1 MSKTPFGLGMRA
13 VVAVIVAVMALVV
26 AIAPAA
32 AASPQPVTI
41 SSVMTFHDTG
51 PSTGTFDA
59 TGSSLICA
67 HGTVLDTGLIFS
79 GARGGHGYQVL
90 VRKLFTCS
98 DGSGTI
104 NVKLQVQGNND
115 GTESFEWVI
124 QGGTGGY
131 ASLTGSGS
139 GSSVPVG
146 DPESGIV
153 NTYVGFLIG

>member
-1 MSKTPFGLGMRA
+1 MSKTPFGPQMRA
-13 VVAVIVAVMALVV
+13 IVVVLAAATALVV
-26 AIAPAA
+26 AIGPVA

-67 HGTVLDTGLIFS
+67 QGTVVDIGLIFS
-79 GARGGHGYQVL
+79 GARSGHGYQVL

-104 NVKLQVQGNND
+104 FVKLQVQGNND

-124 QGGTGGY
+124 QGGTGAY
-131 ASLTGSGS
+131 ASLTGSGR